1 MWYHFLHEKYQVF
14 QYESDST
21 ETPNWMKPRHLNQ
34 HLHDWLSWFPQ
45 RWGRLFNRYAAMAAV
60 PLLNRLKCCI
70 PQHIPIATK
79 LAVTFTLL
87 IAGGMIL
94 IGLLVGTNQSKL
106 LEKQMAQFGVTLT
119 HQLAE
124 SSKEPLLAVDRLG
137 LELLLNSLSNQP
149 NVLGTAAL
157 SDEGI
162 PLVVTGL
169 VPPHNVL
176 RSNGV
181 GISNGKGVNIEWS
194 AFDGPRRG
202 TRLISF
208 IEAVKYQDLTVGY
221 ALITFDKSLMSE
233 AHSDTITTVAM
244 TITLMIFIAIA
255 VSVLLAQ
262 RLTRPI
268 DDLMHMSREIQQGNY
283 QMRINE
289 RRNDELGVLMQS
301 LNEMSEGLLRKEQ
314 VEQVFSRYVSPQ
326 VANRVLS
333 DLQKMEHVSLG
344 GRHVNASVI
353 FADIVGFTALSEK
366 LGPQE
371 TSNLLNIYFS
381 HITQA
386 VAFCHGHVDKYMGD
400 CAMIVFGVPEERDD
414 HSMLAISAAWM
425 IQQLITQ
432 LNRKRT
438 QEKKV
443 TVDFRIGVNSG
454 IMLAGNMGS
463 TQRMEYTVV
472 GDTVNLASRL
482 SHAGDP
488 GEVILIDDMLA
499 IPSVDHHFIFEK
511 HSTIRLRGKETP
523 VATVRL
529 VDVRHEFRLA
539 MLDEI
544 PRIIHAM
551 QGVAA

>member
-1 MWYHFLHEKYQVF
+1 MDPQIRMKSLHLPQ
-14 QYESDST
+14 
-21 ETPNWMKPRHLNQ
+21 R
-34 HLHDWLSWFPQ
+34 LHDVISQLPQ
-45 RWGRLFNRYAAMAAV
+45 MWERFCSTHETMSGKRLYSHI
-60 PLLNRLKCCI
+60 KCYV

-87 IAGGMIL
+87 IASGMIL
-94 IGLLVGTNQSKL
+94 IGLMVGTNQSHL
-106 LEKQMAQFGVTLT
+106 LEKQMQQFGVTTT

-137 LELLLNSLSNQP
+137 LELVLNSLANQP

-157 SDEGI
+157 SEEGA
-162 PLVVTGL
+162 PLVITGL
-169 VPPHNVL
+169 VPPRNVL
-176 RSNGV
+176 RNH
-181 GISNGKGVNIEWS
+181 GIGIANGKASNIEWT
-194 AFDGPRRG
+194 AFSGPRQG

-208 IEAVKYQDLTVGY
+208 IEPVKYEDLTVGY
-221 ALITFDKSLMSE
+221 ALITFDKSLMTE
-233 AHSDTITTVAM
+233 AHRDTITTVVV
-244 TITLMIFIAIA
+244 TIILMIIVGIA
-255 VSVLLAQ
+255 VSVVLAQ
-262 RLTRPI
+262 RITRPI

-283 QMRINE
+283 KLRMSE

-353 FADIVGFTALSEK
+353 FADIVGFTSLSEK

-414 HSMLAISAAWM
+414 HTVLAISAAWM
-425 IQQLITQ
+425 IQQLIAQ
-432 LNRKRT
+432 LNQQRQR
-438 QEKKV
+438 ERKV
-443 TVDFRIGVNSG
+443 TVEFRIGVNSG
-454 IMLAGNMGS
+454 MMLAGNMGS
-463 TQRMEYTVV
+463 AQRMDYTVV
-472 GDTVNLASRL
+472 GDAVNLASRL
-482 SHAGDP
+482 SHAGEP
-488 GEVILIDDMLA
+488 GEVILIEEMLD
-499 IPSVDHHFIFEK
+499 IPSLDHHFTFDK
-511 HSTIRLRGKETP
+511 HSTIRLRGKEQP
-523 VATVRL
+523 VATMRL
-529 VDVRHEFRLA
+529 LDVNHEFRHA
-539 MLDEI
+539 MLEEI
-544 PRIIHAM
+544 PHIIHAM
-551 QGVAA
+551 RGVAA